1 MLKRKIFRKNLNMTI
16 SKAKFSFIVMLVC
29 CMLSSGCIFIVAG
42 VGALGGYAISK
53 DTIQGETERTR
64 DSVWNTAKS
73 VLNTMGSVITED
85 KRKGEFEAD
94 FSPSFVKV
102 KIEELTPKTTRLRV
116 SARKYMFPN
125 ISLAQKIYIKIIE
138 QAR

>member
-1 MLKRKIFRKNLNMTI
+1 MNRNIKCL
-16 SKAKFSFIVMLVC
+16 FSVLLIC
-29 CMLSSGCIFIVAG
+29 CLFLSGCIFVVAG

-53 DTIQGETERTR
+53 DTIQGETEKTY
-64 DSVWNTAKS
+64 DKVWNTAKS
-73 VLNTMGSVITED
+73 VLNTMGSVITEN
-85 KRKGEFEAD
+85 KSKGEFEAD

-125 ISLAQKIYIKIIE
+125 INLAQKIYIKIIE
-138 QAR
+138 QAK